1 MGRTVHDRQGYL
13 GNKVAAGLVADLSEW
28 SQSISRVIIIY
39 HFAFGDDDR
48 SPYVCNY
55 ALDHVEI
62 DGHARGKS
70 RYLVFRYQ
78 LKSYQGNIFLASS
91 LPLHAAQCKVRQ

>member
-1 MGRTVHDRQGYL
+1 MGRTVQDRQGYL

-28 SQSISRVIIIY
+28 SLSISILSCYNKLIC

-62 DGHARGKS
+62 DSHARGKS
-70 RYLVFRYQ
+70 RYLVFRYPAEI
-78 LKSYQGNIFLASS
+78 LPRYYYFLASS
-91 LPLHAAQCKVRQ
+91 L

>member
-1 MGRTVHDRQGYL
+1 M

-28 SQSISRVIIIY
+28 SQSISRVIIICY
-39 HFAFGDDDR
+39 FAFGDDDR

-78 LKSYQGNIFLASS
+78 LNPTKVLFFS
-91 LPLHAAQCKVRQ
+91 LPVFCLHAAQCKVSVVELVH